1 MTKENY
7 YYALGRRKT
16 ASATAR
22 VFKGTGKITIN
33 GQELGKFFNNFQL
46 EYIVY
51 QPLNLISKGDSLDV
65 TIKVQGGGS
74 RGQAEAIRL
83 AISKALVDMSEDFKS
98 TLKKAGFLSRDPR
111 TKERKKPGLRKARRA
126 PQFSKR

>member
-1 MTKENY
+1 MTKDNY

-22 VFKGTGKITIN
+22 VFDGTGKITIN
-33 GQELGKFFNNFQL
+33 GQDLSKFFNNFQL

-98 TLKKAGFLSRDPR
+98 ALKKAGFLSRDPR